1 VRYEQRIISIL
12 NGLDQETRE
21 SIGMDTIVIEA
32 GALSKA
38 ASYIAKHFSSVMIV
52 VDDNTYRVAGKQLE
66 QLLAEQQVDRVNTVF
81 ITPNHVGDVVADE
94 QSLMELILAVKQHPP
109 DVLVAVGSGTIHDIT
124 RMVGYTLELPF
135 ISIPTAPSV
144 DGFNS
149 KGAPIILRGE
159 KKTIVSI
166 GPNAVFA
173 DLHILKSA
181 PRELIA
187 AGFGDILGKYTS
199 LFDWTFGRITNEEP
213 YMEQAYI
220 ITKQALNRCVGAVE
234 LIEQGEEQGIASLMS
249 GLIESGIA
257 MLIFGKSHPASG
269 AEHHVSHYWEM
280 DFMKK
285 GRRQLL
291 HGAKVGVSCT
301 MIAELYHRLSAEDF
315 GLQSGVRESVREHW
329 QEIKRCINDIPTAEE
344 LRQLL
349 AKVGGPA
356 TIEQLGIAKEL
367 AEQALREAH
376 HVRPERYTLLHT
388 YNTFR

>member
-1 VRYEQRIISIL
+1 
-12 NGLDQETRE
+12 
-21 SIGMDTIVIEA
+21 MDTIVIEA

-38 ASYIAKHFSSVMIV
+38 ASYIAKDFSSVMIV
-52 VDDNTYRVAGKQLE
+52 VDNNTYRVAGKQLE
-66 QLLAEQQVDRVNTVF
+66 RLLAEQQVEMKTVF

-124 RMVGYTLELPF
+124 RMVGYMLELPF

-199 LFDWTFGRITNEEP
+199 LFDWTFGHITNEEP

-249 GLIESGIA
+249 G
-257 MLIFGKSHPASG
+257 
-269 AEHHVSHYWEM
+269 
-280 DFMKK
+280 
-285 GRRQLL
+285 
-291 HGAKVGVSCT
+291 
-301 MIAELYHRLSAEDF
+301 
-315 GLQSGVRESVREHW
+315 
-329 QEIKRCINDIPTAEE
+329 
-344 LRQLL
+344 
-349 AKVGGPA
+349 
-356 TIEQLGIAKEL
+356 
-367 AEQALREAH
+367 
-376 HVRPERYTLLHT
+376 
-388 YNTFR
+388 